1 MVDAEPHRYF
11 CADQYNDPANPLAHH
26 TATGPEIW
34 QQTWGRVTHFVAGMG
49 TSGTMMGTGRYL
61 IPNPPPLAGEG
72 ARQGRE
78 AAAPRRVA
86 VASA

>member
-1 MVDAEPHRYF
+1 MVDAETHRYF

-26 TATGPEIW
+26 TTTGPEIW

-49 TSGTMMGTGRYL
+49 TGRYL
-61 IPNPPPLAGEG
+61 FPNPPPLAGEG

-78 AAAPRRVA
+78 AAAPRRVG
-86 VASA
+86 VAWA